1 VQRAGTASTSG
12 NDFFYRNMFHAVYK
26 IAANEGIKALFN
38 GAFARIL
45 YHVPNVA
52 ICMSVIEYVKP
63 DVASF
68 LAGF

>member
-1 VQRAGTASTSG
+1 VQRAGAASTRG
-12 NDFFYRNMFHAVYK
+12 NDFFYRNMFHAVYN

-68 LAGF
+68 LASF